1 MYPLTMPW
9 GVDTCSYRDRPCN
22 FGDEIR
28 AQLPGAVENTYINIR
43 YGHGSGRDGIA
54 PLVVVGEGQTMHL
67 IKAKNK
73 GLKAMRRL

>member
-1 MYPLTMPW
+1 MPW
-9 GVDTCSYRDRPCN
+9 GLTTCLYRGRRRDL
-22 FGDEIR
+22 GDEIR